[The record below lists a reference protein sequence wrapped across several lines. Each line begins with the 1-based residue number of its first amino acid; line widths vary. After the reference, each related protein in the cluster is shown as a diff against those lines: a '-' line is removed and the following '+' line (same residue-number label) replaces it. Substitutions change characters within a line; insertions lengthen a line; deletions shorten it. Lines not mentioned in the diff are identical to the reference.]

1 MKEID
6 ELVGTMQTLRD
17 PERGCPWDKEQ
28 SFHTILP
35 YTLEEAYELADAI
48 EREDVTGLQDE
59 LGDLL
64 FHICFYTQIAR
75 EQDMFDFRQVAESVN
90 RKLRDRHPHVFS
102 DQHVNSV
109 VEQSFNW
116 ENIKHAERRRRRG
129 DASLLDE
136 INSAQPAMSKAYTLQ
151 KRAASVGFDWS
162 DVEPVFTK
170 LAEEIQELRQ
180 AMEDGG
186 SKENIMEEIGDVIF
200 SCINLARH
208 ARVNPEAAL
217 RATNRKFE
225 HRFRYIEQTLAEQD
239 RDLRDV
245 PLAEMEVLWQ
255 EAKARETG

>member
-17 PERGCPWDKEQ
+17 PDKGCPWDKEQ
-28 SFHTILP
+28 TLHTILP
-35 YTLEEAYELADAI
+35 HTLEEAYELADAI
-48 EREDVTGLQDE
+48 ERRDPAGVQDE

-64 FHICFYTQIAR
+64 FHICFYTQIAS
-75 EQDMFDFRQVAESVN
+75 EQGLFDLRQVAENIN
-90 RKLRDRHPHVFS
+90 RKLRGRHPHVFS
-102 DQHVNSV
+102 DQQVISV
-109 VEQSFNW
+109 AEQSLTW
-116 ENIKHAERRRRRG
+116 ETIKHAERKQRREN
-129 DASLLDE
+129 ASLLDE
-136 INSAQPAMSKAYTLQ
+136 INPAQPAMSRAYTLQ

-162 DVEPVFTK
+162 DAAPVFAK

-180 AMEDGG
+180 AMASGG
-186 SKENIMEEIGDVIF
+186 GPDKIMEELGDVIF

-217 RATNRKFE
+217 RTTNRKFE
-225 HRFRYIEQTLAEQD
+225 HRFRYIEQTLAGQK

-245 PLAEMEVLWQ
+245 SLDEMEELWL

>member
-28 SFHTILP
+28 TLHTILP

-48 EREDVTGLQDE
+48 EREDMPGVRDE

-75 EQDMFDFRQVAESVN
+75 ERDIFDFRQVAEAVN

-102 DQHVNSV
+102 DQQVNSV
-109 VEQSFNW
+109 VEQSLKW
-116 ENIKHAERRRRRG
+116 ETIKHAERRQRRA

-136 INSAQPAMSKAYTLQ
+136 INPAQPAMSRAYTLQ

-162 DVEPVFTK
+162 DMEPVFTK

-180 AMEDGG
+180 AMASGG
-186 SKENIMEEIGDVIF
+186 SRENVMEELGDVIF
-200 SCINLARH
+200 ACINLARH
-208 ARVNPEAAL
+208 AQVNPEAAL
-217 RATNRKFE
+217 RTTNRKFE
-225 HRFRYIEQTLAEQD
+225 QRFRYIEQTLAGQE

-245 PLAEMEVLWQ
+245 PLAEMEALWQ